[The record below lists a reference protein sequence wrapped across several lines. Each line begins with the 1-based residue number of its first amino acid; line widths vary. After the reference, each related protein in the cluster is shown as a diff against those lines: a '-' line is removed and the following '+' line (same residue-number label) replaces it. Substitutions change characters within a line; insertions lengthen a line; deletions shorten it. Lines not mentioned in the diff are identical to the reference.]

1 MKREAQN
8 LLLLLI
14 GAAVLMITLDGTYL
28 NYVKPGL
35 FPFLLVSGVIIL
47 ALALIAIAR
56 DIRGGRATPG
66 HDHGAGRAQWLLL
79 IPVFALLLI
88 APPALGAGAAE
99 TTAPVRVA
107 TDSPGGQAKSW
118 PFPPLPAEPAPALS
132 ISELVTRAT
141 LDSLRSLDGRT
152 VLIRGFILRA
162 ERANGTDLARV
173 AITCCVAD
181 ARYVRVH
188 LTGIPDE
195 FAEDTWLEL
204 RGRVEPGSAQRD
216 PDLTPTFVVAE
227 YQPIERPEH
236 PYERV
241 R

>member
-1 MKREAQN
+1 MTREAQN

-35 FPFLLVSGVIIL
+35 FPFLLISGLVIV
-47 ALALIAIAR
+47 ALALVAIGR
-56 DIRGGRATPG
+56 DIRGGRATPV
-66 HDHGAGRAQWLLL
+66 HEHGTGRSQWLLL
-79 IPVFALLLI
+79 IPVAALLLI

-99 TTAPVRVA
+99 TTAPVRVVP
-107 TDSPGGQAKSW
+107 DSPGEQPQTW
-118 PFPPLPAEPAPALS
+118 PFPPLAAEPVPALS
-132 ISELVTRAT
+132 ISELVARAT
-141 LDSLRSLDGRT
+141 LDSLHSLDGRT
-152 VLIRGFILRA
+152 VLIRGFVLRG
-162 ERANGTDLARV
+162 ERTEGIDLARV

-188 LTGIPDE
+188 LAGLAEE
-195 FAEDTWLEL
+195 FAEDTWLEI
-204 RGRVEPGSAQRD
+204 RGRIEPGSAHRD
-216 PDLTPTFVVAE
+216 PDRTPTLVVAE

-236 PYERV
+236 PYEKV

>member
-14 GAAVLMITLDGTYL
+14 GAAILMITLDGTYL

-35 FPFLLVSGVIIL
+35 YPFLLLSGILIL
-47 ALALIAIAR
+47 ALALIAIGR
-56 DIRGGRATPG
+56 DIRSGRATPG
-66 HDHGAGRAQWLLL
+66 HEHGTGRAQWLLL
-79 IPVFALLLI
+79 IPVASLLLI
-88 APPALGAGAAE
+88 TPPALGAGAAE

-107 TDSPGGQAKSW
+107 DAPGAQPKSW

-132 ISELVTRAT
+132 ISELVARAT
-141 LDSLRSLDGRT
+141 LDSLHSLDERT
-152 VLIRGFILRA
+152 VLIRGFVLRS
-162 ERANGTDLARV
+162 ERSDGTDLARV

-188 LTGIPDE
+188 LTGIPE
-195 FAEDTWLEL
+195 QFAEDTWLEI
-204 RGRVEPGSAQRD
+204 RGRVEPESAQRD
-216 PDLTPTFVVAE
+216 PDLTPTLAVTD